1 MKFDAPS
8 TATMAFLAASLRY
21 GELNHLVTVGSI
33 IPLRRATSSR
43 YDERLRQQT
52 EEQEAAGGSR
62 GPAMGCRGIRRPAV
76 EGGDGYAARRET

>member
-1 MKFDAPS
+1 
-8 TATMAFLAASLRY
+8 MAFLAASLRY

-52 EEQEAAGGSR
+52 EGTGSGGWIERAGYGMPR
-62 GPAMGCRGIRRPAV
+62 HPTP
-76 EGGDGYAARRET
+76 GG